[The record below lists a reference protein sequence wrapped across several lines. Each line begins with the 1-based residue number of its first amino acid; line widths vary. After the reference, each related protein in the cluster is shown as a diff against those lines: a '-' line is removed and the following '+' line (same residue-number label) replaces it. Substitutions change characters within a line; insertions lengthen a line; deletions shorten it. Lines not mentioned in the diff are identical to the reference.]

1 MALLPTMG
9 CRMWALLAINR
20 SQKKLSQHRWGE
32 GKSRCRRHQRHRLN
46 CLYRLR
52 NNPDEVSRPQLKHPV
67 SGHINTYN
75 PAPMKSTNFRCAP
88 PSRST
93 RQSCQG
99 SVSGRIGHRKL
110 HALLGLVEQADHCG
124 AEIEVVNDYKASR
137 ASEMSKAAVTLS
149 ASSKGYRGATA
160 SASGLC
166 FCVSHEAVAHMLGR
180 PAAPPPTVWLWFVE
194 IHGDPANGVTERDMA
209 TLFRFLRTARCH
221 IDAGAIMRNHHLN
234 KSVKIVQ
241 HLGIYAQGSFRRG
254 GTLSTWRAAA

>member
-1 MALLPTMG
+1 
-9 CRMWALLAINR
+9 
-20 SQKKLSQHRWGE
+20 
-32 GKSRCRRHQRHRLN
+32 
-46 CLYRLR
+46 
-52 NNPDEVSRPQLKHPV
+52 
-67 SGHINTYN
+67 
-75 PAPMKSTNFRCAP
+75 MKSTNFRCAP

-137 ASEMSKAAVTLS
+137 ASEVSKAAVTLS
-149 ASSKGYRGATA
+149 ASWKGYRGATA

-166 FCVSHEAVAHMLGR
+166 FCVSHEAVAHMLGG
-180 PAAPPPTVWLWFVE
+180 PTAPPPNGLVVVRGNPRRSRKWRHRE
-194 IHGDPANGVTERDMA
+194 KHGHVVQVPTHGW
-209 TLFRFLRTARCH
+209 CH

-241 HLGIYAQGSFRRG
+241 HLGI
-254 GTLSTWRAAA
+254 